1 MLFSLLT
8 FIYVACA
15 LLLAVYAASEV
26 VLLIIYWRTRHHQ
39 SPLPV
44 VSTWPGVTIQ
54 LPLYNE
60 RHVVNRLL
68 EAVAALDY
76 APDCLFIQVL
86 DDSTDDTRE
95 IAQQVCDSLA
105 ERGLH
110 IHYLHRT
117 ERSGYKAGALANGM
131 AQLRTEF
138 VAVLDADFVP
148 PPDFLRRTIP
158 YLVNDPDLG
167 MVQTRWGHLN
177 SFTNLLTLGQTLAL
191 DAHFV
196 VEQTARSQAGLLMSF
211 NGSGGVW
218 RTACIRESGGW
229 RATTLTEDLDLS
241 YRAQLAGWRLL
252 YVPDVVVPAELP
264 PQIAAYKQQQARW
277 ATGSTQVLWALF
289 GALWR
294 SPFSVSQRLM
304 ATLHLCQY
312 LPHPLMLVLLLLT
325 PPLLLT
331 RSLDSLT
338 LGWLSVVGL
347 GPPLVYVVSQYSLY
361 SDWKRR
367 LWGFPMLLLLGTGI
381 TWSNTWAVL
390 HSMGGQPDFKRTPKF
405 SRNWQTSSY
414 ALRLDPH
421 IWIEVFLAGYALW
434 GMMLAWHSNRALVF
448 YMSIYAIA
456 FLTMVLWGIR
466 EYWLVRA
473 H

>member
-1 MLFSLLT
+1 MFFSLLT

-26 VLLIIYWRTRHHQ
+26 ALLIIYWRTHHHQ
-39 SPLPV
+39 PPLPA

-60 RHVVNRLL
+60 RYVVNRLL

-76 APDCLFIQVL
+76 ARDCLFIQVL
-86 DDSTDDTRE
+86 DDSTDDTGE
-95 IAQQVCDSLA
+95 IARQMCESLA
-105 ERGLH
+105 EQGLH
-110 IHYLHRT
+110 IRYVHRT

-131 AQLRTEF
+131 AQLQTEF

-158 YLVNDPDLG
+158 YLVADPDLG

-177 SFTNLLTLGQTLAL
+177 TFANLLTLGQTLAL

-289 GALWR
+289 GRLWR

-312 LPHPLMLVLLLLT
+312 LPHPLMMALLLLT

-331 RSLDSLT
+331 RSLDGLT

-347 GPPLVYVVSQYSLY
+347 GPPLVYVVSQHSLY

-367 LWGFPMLLLLGTGI
+367 LWGFPMLLVLGTGI
-381 TWSNTWAVL
+381 AWSNTWAVL
-390 HSMGGQPDFKRTPKF
+390 HSRGRRHDFKRTPKF
-405 SRNWQTSSY
+405 SRNWQTSGY
-414 ALRLDPH
+414 ALRMDPH
-421 IWIEVFLAGYALW
+421 LWMEGLLAGYALW
-434 GMMLAWHSNRALVF
+434 GMVLAWYSNRALVF
-448 YMSIYAIA
+448 YLGIYAIA
-456 FLTMVLWGIR
+456 FFTMVLWGIR
-466 EYWLVRA
+466 EYWLLRKR
-473 H
+473 